1 MGLENIIKPIVL
13 DVSASK
19 YVAVILKQYD
29 KNIREIIVTVTDNGK
44 PYLIDTTITPRV
56 KFKKNDNTF
65 GMDDCEVLDNGS
77 VKIDITEQMTAVSGI
92 SDYELVLFDTET
104 DKILHTMNFII
115 NVKKAVFSDEEI
127 SSTNEFKSLDNALLS
142 VSKMEIAV
150 DEMEDSVGEM
160 KTIVTQVEKDVTKIE
175 AIIESDELVHS
186 DQLGIAGGVAILN
199 ENGFIPSSQLPSF
212 VDDVLD
218 GTYDE
223 DNNQFLDLD
232 GKPYTPESS
241 KIYIDVNTR
250 ITYRWSGTVYVEIA
264 SSLALGETS
273 ETAFA
278 GDRGLALE
286 QLIGEGYREITEEEI
301 DELFI

>member
-13 DVSASK
+13 DVSVSK

-44 PYLIDTTITPRV
+44 PYLIDTTIAPRV

-65 GMDDCEVLDNGS
+65 GMNDCEVLDNGS
-77 VKIDITEQMTAVSGI
+77 VKIDVTEQMTAVSGI

-127 SSTNEFKSLDNALLS
+127 SSTNEFKSFEEGLLK
-142 VSKMEIAV
+142 VDQMTQVV
-150 DEMEDSVGEM
+150 DEV
-160 KTIVTQVEKDVTKIE
+160 KQLIE
-175 AIIESDELVHS
+175 GDTFIRS
-186 DQLGIAGGVAILN
+186 DQKGKPNGIATLN
-199 ENGFIPSSQLPSF
+199 GNGLIPNSQLPSY

-218 GTYDE
+218 GKYDE
-223 DNNQFLDLD
+223 TNNQFLDLE
-232 GKPYTPESS
+232 GNVYTPESS
-241 KIYIDVNTR
+241 KIYIDVDTR
-250 ITYRWSGTVYVEIA
+250 ITYRWSGTAYVEIA

-273 ETAFA
+273 STAFA

-286 QLIGEGYREITEEEI
+286 QLIGEGYREMTEEEI
-301 DELFI
+301 DDLFV

>member
-13 DVSASK
+13 DVSVSK

-44 PYLIDTTITPRV
+44 PYLIDATITPRV

-65 GMDDCEVLDNGS
+65 GMNDCEVLDNGS
-77 VKIDITEQMTAVSGI
+77 VKIDVTEQMTAVSGI

-127 SSTNEFKSLDNALLS
+127 SSTNEFKSFEEGLLK
-142 VSKMEIAV
+142 VDQMTQVV
-150 DEMEDSVGEM
+150 DEV
-160 KTIVTQVEKDVTKIE
+160 KQLIE
-175 AIIESDELVHS
+175 GDTFIRS
-186 DQLGIAGGVAILN
+186 DQKGKPNGIATLN

-218 GTYDE
+218 GKYDE
-223 DNNQFLDLD
+223 TNNQFLDLE
-232 GKPYTPESS
+232 GNVYTPESS
-241 KIYIDVNTR
+241 KIYIDVDTR
-250 ITYRWSGTVYVEIA
+250 ITYRWSGTLYVEIA

-286 QLIGEGYREITEEEI
+286 QLIGEGYREMTEEEI
-301 DELFI
+301 DDLFV

>member
-13 DVSASK
+13 DVSVSK

-29 KNIREIIVTVTDNGK
+29 KKIREIIVTVTDNGK

-65 GMDDCEVLDNGS
+65 GMNDCEVLDNGS

-115 NVKKAVFSDEEI
+115 NVRKSVFSDEEI
-127 SSTNEFKSLDNALLS
+127 SSTNEFKSFEEGLLK
-142 VSKMEIAV
+142 VDQMTQVV
-150 DEMEDSVGEM
+150 DEV
-160 KTIVTQVEKDVTKIE
+160 KQLIE
-175 AIIESDELVHS
+175 GDTFIRS
-186 DQLGIAGGVAILN
+186 DQKGKPNGIATLN
-199 ENGFIPSSQLPSF
+199 GNGLIPNSQLPSYI
-212 VDDVLD
+212 DDVLD

-223 DNNQFLDLD
+223 ANNQFLDLE
-232 GKPYTPESS
+232 GNVYTPESS
-241 KIYIDVNTR
+241 KIYIDVDTR
-250 ITYRWSGTVYVEIA
+250 ITYRWSGTAYVEIA

-273 ETAFA
+273 STAFA

-286 QLIGEGYREITEEEI
+286 QLIGEGYREMTEEEI
-301 DELFI
+301 DELFV

>member
-13 DVSASK
+13 DVSVSK

-29 KNIREIIVTVTDNGK
+29 KKIREIIVTVTDNGK
-44 PYLIDTTITPRV
+44 PYLIDTAITPRV

-65 GMDDCEVLDNGS
+65 GMNDCEVLDNGS
-77 VKIDITEQMTAVSGI
+77 VKIDVTEQMTAVSGI

-127 SSTNEFKSLDNALLS
+127 SSTNEFKSFEEGLLK
-142 VSKMEIAV
+142 VDQMTQVV
-150 DEMEDSVGEM
+150 DEV
-160 KTIVTQVEKDVTKIE
+160 KQLIE
-175 AIIESDELVHS
+175 GDTFIRS
-186 DQLGIAGGVAILN
+186 DQKGKPNGIATLN
-199 ENGFIPSSQLPSF
+199 GNGLIPNSQLPSYI
-212 VDDVLD
+212 DDVLD

-223 DNNQFLDLD
+223 ANNQFLDLE
-232 GKPYTPESS
+232 GNVYTPESS
-241 KIYIDVNTR
+241 KIYIDVDTR
-250 ITYRWSGTVYVEIA
+250 ITYRWSGTAYVEIA

-273 ETAFA
+273 STAFA

-286 QLIGEGYREITEEEI
+286 QLIGEGYREMTEEEI
-301 DELFI
+301 DDLFV

>member
-1 MGLENIIKPIVL
+1 MGLENSTRHIIL
-13 DVSASK
+13 DVSVSK
-19 YVAVILKQYD
+19 YVAVTMKQYD
-29 KNIREIIVTVTDNGK
+29 KNVREIIATVTDSGK
-44 PYLIDTTITPRV
+44 PYPISFPIKPRIKGKKSDGTFIVKDCTIL
-56 KFKKNDNTF
+56 
-65 GMDDCEVLDNGS
+65 ENGEI
-77 VKIDITEQMTAVSGI
+77 KIPVIEQMTVASGI
-92 SDYELVLFDTET
+92 SNYELMLFDDT
-104 DKILHTMNFII
+104 DKVIHTMNFII
-115 NVKKAVFSDEEI
+115 NVKESVCSDEEI
-127 SSTNEFKSLDNALLS
+127 TSTNEFASFEEALLKVDEVASVADEVRQLIEGNTYIKTEQKGIPNGVASLDN
-142 VSKMEIAV
+142 
-150 DEMEDSVGEM
+150 
-160 KTIVTQVEKDVTKIE
+160 
-175 AIIESDELVHS
+175 
-186 DQLGIAGGVAILN
+186 
-199 ENGFIPSSQLPSF
+199 NGFIPSSQLPSY

-218 GTYDE
+218 GTYSKA
-223 DNNQFLDLD
+223 NNQFLDLD